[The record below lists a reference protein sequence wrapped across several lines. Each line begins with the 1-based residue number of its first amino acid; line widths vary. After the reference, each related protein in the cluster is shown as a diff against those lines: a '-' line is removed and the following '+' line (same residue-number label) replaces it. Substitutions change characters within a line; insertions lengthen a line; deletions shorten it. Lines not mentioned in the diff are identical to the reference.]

1 MKKTLL
7 TTSALAGVVFVA
19 GSAFAEAPK
28 VTFSGSTDYY
38 VRMTDYDTPTGGT
51 EPQNGP
57 GWDINQHAVASELI
71 WDANATADNGLQFGA
86 NVQLRYAGA
95 AGAVSTDEAW
105 IDFAGSWGRVVLGD
119 DDGVLDNNQV
129 SGASVL
135 PVAAYDTGRFTGSLA
150 TPAGWASPTGT
161 NGSVGEASSDVSKIA
176 YYSPSFAG
184 FSVAVSA
191 TPDSSSEYGAANT
204 ATAVATGATTS
215 YSNILEGTVN
225 YKGDFSGV
233 GVALYAGGAAG
244 EANATLG
251 AARDDLSAWQVGGS
265 VSVAGFSLGLGYGD
279 SDDSGCLTV
288 QSGCESGKFFNAG
301 LAYNF
306 GAGAVGIGY
315 ATTFDAKATTA
326 GTEME
331 ARYYSIDASYTIA
344 QGLTGY
350 GGVMFATRDNNA
362 VTNSEAD
369 STVFVLGTRVNF

>member
-38 VRMTDYDTPTGGT
+38 VRVTDYDTPTGGT

-95 AGAVSTDEAW
+95 VTTDEAW
-105 IDFAGSWGRVVLGD
+105 VDFAGSWGRVVLGD

-135 PVAAYDTGRFTGSLA
+135 PVAAWDTGRFTGALA
-150 TPAGWASPTGT
+150 IPTGWASATGT
-161 NGSVGEASSDVSKIA
+161 NGTVGEASSDSSKIA

-191 TPDSSSEYGAANT
+191 TPDTGAEYGTTNT
-204 ATAVATGATTS
+204 AGTTAYGNV
-215 YSNILEGTVN
+215 LEGTVN

-233 GVALYAGGAAG
+233 GVALYAGAATG
-244 EANATLG
+244 EAFATGG
-251 AARDDLSAWQVGGS
+251 ASRDDLSAYQVGGS

-279 SDDSGCLTV
+279 SDDSGCATA
-288 QSGCESGKFFNAG
+288 QTGCEAGKFFNAG

-306 GAGAVGIGY
+306 GAGAVGVGY
-315 ATTFDAKATTA
+315 ATTFDAKTTTA

-362 VTNSEAD
+362 ATNSEAD